1 MRYGY
6 ICLFTA
12 VCCAVNW
19 TALAQGP
26 DVATSLKRFSDFP
39 KIDVKRLLSG
49 EILAGRGATT
59 NYSSGIS
66 VQFCFAVPASPEETA
81 RRLQGGDVSG
91 PEGPN
96 VYAHCVLHTP
106 STSGDFSK
114 LLLDPTQGPTRWLL
128 DKTIRLGNGTSELN
142 LSRTDASELTACV
155 KKNPGPKEVSACW
168 ATILSERAAAFQH
181 KGFNGVLPY
190 DFAESVQYNQIDQLR
205 IMLREHPK
213 VIDEFSPVLVGAG
226 LIHGGSDVPQLTPSH
241 YWSLFD
247 ANHRAVVNLGAIYR
261 SAVNGHYQ
269 VLDAEYYV
277 SDSYYAAATLY
288 EIWPIRDAGK
298 TGSLVWRG
306 DFYVAPMLKYMKGM
320 ERIAYGAIMIQEIKR
335 EINKFQ
341 NYLGTTPDT
350 RPAELDL
357 LP

>member
-1 MRYGY
+1 MRYGH

-12 VCCAVNW
+12 VCCTLNW

-26 DVATSLKRFSDFP
+26 DVATSLKRFSDVQ
-39 KIDVKRLLSG
+39 KINIRHLLGG
-49 EILAGRGATT
+49 EILAERGATT

-66 VQFCFAVPASPEETA
+66 AQFCFAVPASPEETA
-81 RRLQGGDVSG
+81 RRLQGGDASG

-106 STSGDFSK
+106 STPGDFSK
-114 LLLDPTQGPTRWLL
+114 LYLDPKQGPTKWLL
-128 DKTIRLGNGTSELN
+128 DKTIRLGNGSSELN
-142 LSRTDASELTACV
+142 LSRTDASELAACV
-155 KKNPGPKEVSACW
+155 KKSPDPKVVSACW
-168 ATILSERAAAFQH
+168 AAILSERAAAFQL

-190 DFAESVQYNQIDQLR
+190 DSAESVQYNQIDQLR

-213 VIDEFSPVLVGAG
+213 VIDELSPVLVGAG
-226 LIHGGSDVPQLTPSH
+226 LIHGGSDVPRLTPSH

-261 SAVNGHYQ
+261 SAVNDHYQ
-269 VLDAEYYV
+269 VLDVEYYV

-320 ERIAYGAIMIQEIKR
+320 ERIAYGVIMIQEIKR
-335 EINKFQ
+335 EINRFQ
-341 NYLGTTPDT
+341 SCFSAKPDT
-350 RPAELDL
+350 GPAELDL